1 MWGTLGRF
9 VCLIVGIV
17 LLLDIFLPTRIEPL
31 KVDLHSINV
40 YNAQNNRPINA
51 IADIEFRLHFD
62 GGRLSSCSVGYAA
75 YSRLRDGD
83 SVNIQETKILKRC
96 IGISKDGQ
104 IIQSNKY
111 WRLLEMLF
119 GFLLIAVGFGWLK
132 GDDNRDSNFFSFL
145 NVLSWFK

>member
-1 MWGTLGRF
+1 MWDTLGRF
-9 VCLIVGIV
+9 ACLILGIV

-31 KVDLHSINV
+31 KVDLHSTNI
-40 YNAQNNRPINA
+40 YNAQNNRTINV
-51 IADIEFRLHFD
+51 IADTEFRLHFV
-62 GGRLSSCSVGYAA
+62 GGRLSSCTVGYAA
-75 YSRLRDGD
+75 YSGLRDGD
-83 SVNIQETKILKRC
+83 SVDVQETKILKRC

-119 GFLLIAVGFGWLK
+119 GFLFLAIGLGWLK
-132 GDDNRDSNFFSFL
+132 SDDNRDSNFFSFL